1 LGVAGNDDDG
11 EREGTLQT
19 DSVSEGSG
27 ASMRLA
33 FGETNAVE
41 SEEERIE
48 ASTPQVASRETEYL
62 HSDDSAAD

>member
-1 LGVAGNDDDG
+1 
-11 EREGTLQT
+11 
-19 DSVSEGSG
+19 
-27 ASMRLA
+27 MRLA

-41 SEEERIE
+41 NEEERIE